1 MDMKTYQDLRALR
14 NREVSEATII
24 EFVRS
29 VINDYESTEDYG
41 NARVAYEY
49 YKHKNVTINE
59 YKKLLYRVTGEAV
72 LDTYSPNYKLA
83 SRFFYRFVTQENQY
97 LLGNGATF
105 GDEST
110 SLKLG
115 KDFDN
120 RLQELGKHSLI
131 AGVAYGFFNLDHID
145 MFDALEF
152 APLFDEN
159 TGALRA
165 GVRFWQ
171 IDGTKPLRATLYE
184 EDGYTDYIWRKR
196 DGEKKDY
203 LGQVLNEKRP
213 YIVSVQISEADGIEI
228 VDGTN
233 YPSFPIIPLYANDN
247 KQSELVGLRA
257 QIDAYDLIKSGF
269 CNTVDEAS
277 LIYWIVNNAGGMD
290 EVDLAKFLNQ
300 IRTVHAAVVEDDGA
314 TAEAHTMDIPYA
326 SREALLDRL
335 RSDLYEDAM
344 VLDTKNIANGNITA
358 TQIKASYNPLDQK
371 TDLFEYQVLDFIYR
385 LFKVA
390 GIEDEVSFTRNVITN
405 TNESVQV
412 ILQSAQ
418 YLSSDYITQKIL
430 TLLGDGD
437 KAQEEIDKLNKYNF
451 DRFTNDEPK
460 KPEEEPTEQP
470 ADDEE

>member
-1 MDMKTYQDLRALR
+1 MKTFQELLALR
-14 NREVSEATII
+14 QRGVSEATII

-29 VINDYESTEDYG
+29 IINEYESSETYATAET
-41 NARVAYEY
+41 AYQY

-59 YKKLLYRVTGEAV
+59 YKKLLYRITGEAV
-72 LDTYSPNYKLA
+72 IDTYSPNYKLA

-97 LLGNGATF
+97 LLGNGAQF
-105 GDEST
+105 GDEGT
-110 SLKLG
+110 ANKLG

-131 AGVAYGFFNLDHID
+131 AGVSYGFFNLDHVD
-145 MFDALEF
+145 VFDALEF
-152 APLFDEN
+152 APLYDEN

-196 DGEKKDY
+196 DGEKRDY
-203 LGQVLNEKRP
+203 IGQVLNEKRP
-213 YIVSVQISEADGIEI
+213 YIVSVQVTEADGVEI
-228 VDGTN
+228 IDGTN

-247 KQSELVGLRA
+247 KQSELVGLRE

-269 CNTVDEAS
+269 ANTVDESS

-344 VLDTKNIANGNITA
+344 VLDVKNIANGAITA

-371 TDLFEYQVLDFIYR
+371 TDLFEYQVLDFMYR

-390 GIEDEVSFTRNVITN
+390 GIDDEISFTRNIITN
-405 TNESVQV
+405 VNESIQV

-418 YLSSDYITQKIL
+418 YLSSDYVTEKIL

-437 KAQEEIDKLNKYNF
+437 KAQEEIDKINITNF
-451 DRFTNDEPK
+451 DRYNGDTAQTPFKDDTEAI
-460 KPEEEPTEQP
+460 EE
-470 ADDEE
+470 